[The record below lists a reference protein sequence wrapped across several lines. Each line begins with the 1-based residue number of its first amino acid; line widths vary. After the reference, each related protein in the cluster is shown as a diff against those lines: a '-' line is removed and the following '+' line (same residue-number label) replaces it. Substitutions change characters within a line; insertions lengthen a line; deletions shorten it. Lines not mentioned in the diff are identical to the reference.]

1 MESQPLNGSAITFRQ
16 APVRAAHG
24 SSLEIIG
31 DAYDPSRP
39 RPTMPEVR
47 FSSGTTVY
55 VERLVEG
62 RWVSRYLSADGRLPV
77 TREGWVEDAF
87 QLCLDGQAVVGG
99 WSFVSAEELPPTERG
114 ARHHVVTLRHA
125 ERSITLR
132 LHTLLDGSPVITRSL
147 EITNAG
153 ATPVALTDVAP
164 LAGRLSPVGMCT
176 LGRYTR
182 DTWAGEGWFEWLPLP
197 LGPTVVKCDKGTGW
211 GAPFFVLRNEVTGEY
226 AIGHLAWS
234 ANWEMRFV
242 RHDASTCYQGE
253 GISFSLGP
261 KAVEA
266 QRIIAPGESI
276 SAPAVHLGLVSGS
289 LDDAVQAMHEHLRR
303 SVMPRRAP
311 DRDALIQYLVP
322 ADQGYFEPFDESSA
336 LAQVDVAAALGAE
349 IYVLDYGWWD
359 TVLDWE
365 PSAKRFPHGLEPLIA
380 YARSKGLLFGFYI
393 ESEGGRG
400 DYRHSRVGRE
410 HPEWFGPHDVLKLS
424 IAAAADW
431 MESEIVRLV
440 DKYGLDLWRLD
451 FNPAFTFE
459 GPSSVRDGQVEN
471 DWWRYYEAFYAIYER
486 IARRYPKLVLQQAAG
501 GGARNDLGTASRF
514 HESYITDGLHIP
526 RELQIYCGTTLGLP
540 PENLL
545 ILHGADGAIGVGR
558 PRNTDTILR
567 MLFTLSTPQIFTA
580 WAAPTLAELSPERRA
595 RFQHYVALYK
605 DFVRPMM
612 ASARV
617 YHHEPVNAHRGVEDS
632 PWFAMEFA
640 SPDRERAYATIV
652 RMRNGPG
659 DRYVARFP
667 HEASEEHPPREPGI
681 WQSDHYTFI
690 PRGLD
695 PARQYRVTWDSL
707 GSSGVVDGLRLTQ
720 EGLTLRLENV
730 GMSELLLFEAV

>member
-1 MESQPLNGSAITFRQ
+1 MSN
-16 APVRAAHG
+16 
-24 SSLEIIG
+24 
-31 DAYDPSRP
+31 DPSAYTDIAFRDTP
-39 RPTMPEVR
+39 VPEVR
-47 FSSGTTVY
+47 FSSATTIY
-55 VERLVEG
+55 IERLVDG
-62 RWVSRYLSADGRLPV
+62 HWSSRYWTGDNRLPV
-77 TREGWVEDAF
+77 TREGWTEDAF
-87 QLCLDGQAVVGG
+87 ELTIGRDKLAGG
-99 WSFVSAEELPPTERG
+99 WTFISAGELPPTTKG
-114 ARHHVVTLRHA
+114 ARHHVVELTNAEHA
-125 ERSITLR
+125 IGLR
-132 LHTLLDGSPVITRSL
+132 LHTLLDGSPVITRYL
-147 EITNAG
+147 EITNRSSASV
-153 ATPVALTDVAP
+153 PLTEVAP
-164 LAGRLSPVGMCT
+164 LAGRLSPVGFCT

-182 DTWAGEGWFEWLPLP
+182 ENWASEAWFEWLPLP
-197 LGPTVVKCDKGTGW
+197 IGPTVVKCDKGTGW
-211 GAPFFVLRNEVTGEY
+211 GAPFFMLRNEVTGEY

-242 RHDASTCYQGE
+242 RHDSGTWFHDE

-266 QRIIAPGESI
+266 QRVIAAGESI
-276 SAPAVHLGLVSGS
+276 STPAVHLGVVSGS
-289 LDDAVQAMHEHLRR
+289 FDDAVQAMHNHLRQ

-336 LAQVDVAAALGAE
+336 LAQVDVAAAVGAE

-365 PSAKRFPHGLEPLIA
+365 PSAKRFPHGLAPLIE
-380 YARSKGLLFGFYI
+380 YVHSKGMLFGFYI

-400 DYRHSRVGRE
+400 DFHASRVGQA
-410 HPEWFGPHDVLKLS
+410 HPDWFGLKDVLKLS
-424 IAAAADW
+424 IPEAAAW

-440 DKYGLDLWRLD
+440 DKYKLDLWRLD
-451 FNPAFTFE
+451 YNPGFTFE
-459 GPSSVRDGQVEN
+459 GPTTTRDDIVEN
-471 DWWRYYEAFYAIYER
+471 NWWRYYEAFYAVYER
-486 IARRYPKLVLQQAAG
+486 IAARYPDLILQQAAG

-514 HESYITDGLHIP
+514 HESYISDGLHVP

-580 WAAPTLAELSPERRA
+580 WAAPTLAELSPTRRER
-595 RFQHYVALYK
+595 FLHYVAIYK
-605 DFVRPMM
+605 NFVRPMLNTC
-612 ASARV
+612 RV
-617 YHHEPVNAHRGVEDS
+617 YHHEPINAHRGVEDS

-640 SPDRERAYATIV
+640 APDRARAYATIV

-667 HEASEEHPPREPGI
+667 HERIEEHP
-681 WQSDHYTFI
+681 QSDPALWQGDTYTFV

-695 PARQYRVTWDSL
+695 PTRSYRVTFDSL
-707 GSSGVVDGLRLTQ
+707 GSSVVVDGLRLTQ

-730 GMSELLLFEAV
+730 GMSELLLFEVV